1 MAAYSIPL
9 ATDLVYWPI
18 SGDGIIVIWCS
29 IDADL
34 AELIEQPGKARIL
47 QRAAKALDLVD
58 LWRRA
63 GSKRWFEKNAD
74 FDRTLRE
81 RLVTWHR
88 AVAQGRLAAWVGT
101 PAGALAVVMLLD
113 QFPRNVVRGS
123 PSM

>member
-18 SGDGIIVIWCS
+18 SGDGIIVIWRS

-47 QRAAKALDLVD
+47 QRAGEALDLVD

-81 RLVTWHR
+81 RLLTWHR
-88 AVAQGRLAAWVGT
+88 AGSPHGSALPPAPLA
-101 PAGALAVVMLLD
+101 LVMLLG
-113 QFPRNVVRGS
+113 QFPRNVFGRS